1 MNSRPVQPVAPSG
14 MAILFTYVCPHCGQ
28 QNYIPEPVQPESCR
42 CGRCAQPF
50 PIIPVDRRTLH
61 YLRIMFD
68 NGRAAADIDF
78 I

>member
-1 MNSRPVQPVAPSG
+1 MPSITTCPNCKG
-14 MAILFTYVCPHCGQ
+14 IFTSTARACPHCGQ
-28 QNYIPEPVQPESCR
+28 PNYVPEPVQPESCR
-42 CGRCAQPF
+42 CGRCAQTF
-50 PIIPVDRRTLH
+50 PIIPVDRRTLQ